1 MVMLLMRERGKHKN
15 RRLYN
20 MQSCQKALNTNNTTL
35 LLILFITKLHL
46 RARNPRDNTNG
57 TNIGNP
63 SIHPHTCMEGVR
75 IYQIIHDVFL

>member
-1 MVMLLMRERGKHKN
+1 MVMLLMSERGKNKN
-15 RRLYN
+15 RGLY
-20 MQSCQKALNTNNTTL
+20 MQTCQKALNTNKTL

-63 SIHPHTCMEGVR
+63 TIHPHTCMEGVR